1 MIHFTFCK
9 HFISLWLISVNSR
22 QNDWFKKWYSLL
34 SAVKILI
41 YLSYYCIVVSI
52 MLQVISLALCIFS
65 ITHELQNLNKVF
77 CIIQYH
83 TMSYNCGA
91 FFLQYADH
99 DGQIGW
105 TLITLETQ
113 EAPGTTNR
121 VPPNSP
127 PTTTSVTVA
136 TSPKWSVTL
145 YPWRLRRNPPG
156 KSWCVLPV
164 KDSCAMTPITS
175 RFRAGTTRSGIIVI
189 VVRQTIGS
197 SFINLL

>member
-1 MIHFTFCK
+1 MWPFV
-9 HFISLWLISVNSR
+9 L
-22 QNDWFKKWYSLL
+22 
-34 SAVKILI
+34 
-41 YLSYYCIVVSI
+41 
-52 MLQVISLALCIFS
+52 FS
-65 ITHELQNLNKVF
+65 IICVLQNLNKVF
-77 CIIQYH
+77 CIIQHH
-83 TMSYNCGA
+83 TQVIIVVLYI
-91 FFLQYADH
+91 FQYADH

-113 EAPGTTNR
+113 EALGTTNR
-121 VPPNSP
+121 APPNSQ

-145 YPWRLRRNPPG
+145 YPWRLRRNRPG

>member
-1 MIHFTFCK
+1 MVFPFVCCK
-9 HFISLWLISVNSR
+9 IPHIFIILLYCSQHYATSDKCGPLYYSALYVY
-22 QNDWFKKWYSLL
+22 FKIQIRCFVLYSIIQHQ
-34 SAVKILI
+34 VI
-41 YLSYYCIVVSI
+41 IVVLYI
-52 MLQVISLALCIFS
+52 
-65 ITHELQNLNKVF
+65 
-77 CIIQYH
+77 
-83 TMSYNCGA
+83 
-91 FFLQYADH
+91 LQYADH

-113 EAPGTTNR
+113 EALGTTNR
-121 VPPNSP
+121 APPNSQ

-145 YPWRLRRNPPG
+145 YPWRLRRNRPG